1 MKQGI
6 QGNVFI
12 YLLKKYSKNDN
23 HYFVIL
29 IHCMLHHSFYNLK
42 TKEPYVSVV
51 KQRKEVLNNLIRVS
65 VLFFSLLKDGSVS
78 LNILLVFETV
88 TISFVIKTS
97 GF

>member
-1 MKQGI
+1 
-6 QGNVFI
+6 
-12 YLLKKYSKNDN
+12 
-23 HYFVIL
+23 
-29 IHCMLHHSFYNLK
+29 MLHHSFHNLK